1 MGKTF
6 FGFGIAD
13 SMFPAEPVA
22 ISRREISAEEVREI
36 VRAGVVPCLNPSH
49 AASIA
54 VMKERFAVD
63 VPIPE
68 KAPIVALEKGDS
80 LIVMGISGLP
90 RLEGRHEYT
99 LEEVAMA
106 KFRFGLY
113 EISKA

>member
-1 MGKTF
+1 VGKTY
-6 FGFGIAD
+6 FGFGLSD
-13 SMFPAEPVA
+13 SMFPTSPVT
-22 ISRREISAEEVREI
+22 ISRRDISAGDVREM
-36 VRAGVVPCLNPSH
+36 VRAGVVSCLNPTH

-54 VMKERFAVD
+54 VMRERFGLD

-68 KAPIVALEKGDS
+68 KAPIVALVPGDS

-99 LEEVAMA
+99 SEEVAEA

-113 EISKA
+113 EIWMD